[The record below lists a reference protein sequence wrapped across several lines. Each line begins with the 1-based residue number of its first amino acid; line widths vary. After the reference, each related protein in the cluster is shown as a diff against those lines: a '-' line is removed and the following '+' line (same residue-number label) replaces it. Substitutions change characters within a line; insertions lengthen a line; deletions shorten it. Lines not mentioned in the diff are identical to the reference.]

1 MKFLF
6 SIRILAVYHLI
17 KKSYGETIIFQSGIQ
32 KTSVKKYLLCVSK
45 QRLNLL
51 DILLIIAGKL
61 MRVIVTLISKVRIAI
76 DSSKK
81 KEKNINN
88 NSYLSWIS
96 NHIKIKE
103 VNNFWIY
110 INHSIIIGLWLLL
123 SVSHFNMILG

>member
-88 NSYLSWIS
+88 NSYLS
-96 NHIKIKE
+96 
-103 VNNFWIY
+103 
-110 INHSIIIGLWLLL
+110 
-123 SVSHFNMILG
+123 